1 MQEQKTKWLKLLIV
15 EDEEVISEI
24 CRRTLEHDYEI
35 TLALHGQA
43 AVDVLNEKAFD
54 IALIDI
60 RTPLMNGQELCLWI
74 TEHRPHMIPII
85 IFTTGDVIS
94 NSTEDFLTNKNQPYL
109 PKPFSPKELTEII
122 EKVVS
127 TL

>member
-1 MQEQKTKWLKLLIV
+1 MKEQKTKRLKLLIV
-15 EDEEVISEI
+15 ED
-24 CRRTLEHDYEI
+24 
-35 TLALHGQA
+35 
-43 AVDVLNEKAFD
+43 EKAFD

-60 RTPLMNGQELCLWI
+60 RTPLMNGQELYLWI
-74 TEHRPHMIPII
+74 TEHRPHLIPGI

-94 NSTEDFLTNKNQPYL
+94 NSTEDFLTNMNQPYL